1 MGLPVDDAVAPRPH
15 VVEDCRGV
23 LQLLS
28 DGTIIRS
35 SAAPHTV
42 EDRDDGR
49 VEWRDAVYDA
59 GRGLGVRMYRP
70 RLREV
75 GKARRLP
82 VLAYFHGGGFC
93 IGSYAWP
100 TFHACCLRF
109 ADELPAVVLSF
120 DYRLAPEHRIPAAHE
135 DAATALLWLRDR
147 LVAPS
152 DDSDHVHAWLAD
164 SGADPGRLFVSGDS
178 AGGNMTHHMAARFK
192 AEGLSPVRISGYVL
206 LIPAFDSK
214 TPTQSELL
222 STGTAFLSRE
232 VAERYSRLALPV
244 GANKDHPMLNPVGP
258 DSPSLEAVGG
268 RMLLVVGGDDMLKD
282 NQVRYVEQMKAV
294 GNDVEL
300 LVFAGKEHG
309 FFSRSPWS
317 ETGTEVVRAV
327 GRFMHR
333 DAAHSHGI
341 NVF

>member
-1 MGLPVDDAVAPRPH
+1 MGLPVDHAEAPRPH

-28 DGTIIRS
+28 DGTTVRS
-35 SAAPHTV
+35 ATPPPHTV

-49 VEWRDAVYDA
+49 VEWTDAVYDA
-59 GRGLGVRMYRP
+59 GRGLGVRLYRP
-70 RLREV
+70 RLLGPGQ
-75 GKARRLP
+75 GKQERRLP

-100 TFHACCLRF
+100 TSHACCLRF

-135 DAATALLWLRDR
+135 DAAVALLWLRDR

-152 DDSDHVHAWLAD
+152 DSDEDGVHAWLAD

-178 AGGNMTHHMAARFK
+178 AGGNITHHMAARFR
-192 AEGLSPVRISGYVL
+192 ADGLSPVRISGYVL

-214 TPTQSELL
+214 TPTQSELVT
-222 STGTAFLSRE
+222 TGTAYLSRDL
-232 VAERYSRLALPV
+232 AERYSRLALPV
-244 GANKDHPMLNPVGP
+244 GADKDHPLLNPLGP

-268 RMLLVVGGDDMLKD
+268 RILVVVGGDDMLKD

-300 LVFAGKEHG
+300 VVFAGKEHG
-309 FFSRSPWS
+309 FFSRNPWS
-317 ETGTEVVRAV
+317 ETGTEVVRVV

-333 DAAHSHGI
+333 DAADSA
-341 NVF
+341 